1 MSGVCTAAPS
11 GDGVAVLI
19 STYLDCQART
29 LGENGFQALAG
40 GALGTSI
47 LSGLVTIFV
56 AFVGYR
62 FVLGEAPGLREG
74 VGRTARLGLVLA
86 LMTSW
91 PAFQTL
97 VYDVTIEGP
106 RELAGVIL
114 PASGLPSQDL
124 HGRVQRAYDTIRLGT
139 ADPQAGAAQAA
150 ADPEGEGGVQGYQFQ
165 PPLPR
170 TAALFV
176 ISTAGFEAGLRVGAG
191 FLLAIAPLA
200 IMCLLFDATLGIFSG
215 WVRAVGGMTLAALA
229 ATIVTAMSLVLVEG
243 ELGRLQALRFA
254 GSREAIDPQALS
266 VIVILFAIVMLV
278 TVIAAA
284 RATSAFKLPLPWL
297 APLREPG
304 SRPASL
310 RQQAPA
316 PAHQPVL
323 PASAAIQAS
332 IPAQTRAA
340 AIVGSLSSSVRRE
353 HLRTAAGG
361 GSGATAATSVSPPMV
376 EQLDGAH
383 RTAARRGLGRRTRTS
398 ALRDRRS

>member
-1 MSGVCTAAPS
+1 MACAAAPS
-11 GDGVAVLI
+11 SEGVAVLI
-19 STYLDCQART
+19 STYLDCQARL
-29 LGENGFQALAG
+29 LGQNGFQALAG

-47 LSGLVTIFV
+47 LSGLMTIFV

-62 FVLGEAPGLREG
+62 FILGEAPGVREG
-74 VGRTARLGLVLA
+74 IGRTARLGLVLA

-97 VYDVTIEGP
+97 VYDVAIDGP
-106 RELAGVIL
+106 RELAGVVL
-114 PASGLPSQDL
+114 PASGLPTQDL

-139 ADPQAGAAQAA
+139 AERQVGAAPAV

-191 FLLAIAPLA
+191 FLLAVAPLA

-215 WVRAVGGMTLAALA
+215 WVRVLGGLILAALA
-229 ATIVTAMSLVLVEG
+229 ATIVTAMSLLLVEG

-254 GSREAIDPQALS
+254 GSREPIDPQALS

-278 TVIAAA
+278 TAIAAI
-284 RATSAFKLPLPWL
+284 RAMGAFKLPLPRL
-297 APLREPG
+297 PSSRARE
-304 SRPASL
+304 SRLQSP
-310 RQQAPA
+310 RQQAAA
-316 PAHQPVL
+316 PAYQTVSL
-323 PASAAIQAS
+323 APAAAQAFL
-332 IPAQTRAA
+332 PAQTRAA
-340 AIVGSLSSSVRRE
+340 AIVGSLSASVRRE
-353 HLRTAAGG
+353 RLHAAIAS
-361 GSGATAATSVSPPMV
+361 GSSAPAASSASPPPGEQV
-376 EQLDGAH
+376 ESAP
-383 RTAARRGLGRRTRTS
+383 RAAPRRGLGRRTRTS